1 MRDERNL
8 LGLLTDIEQMYDLT
22 CQFFPDNSVADRDMG
37 PIQAAIIGAY
47 TADRLK
53 YYTGLNE
60 WMSKHVTRPSET

>member
-8 LGLLTDIEQMYDLT
+8 LGLLTDIEQMYEMT
-22 CQFFPDNSVADRDMG
+22 FQFFDDQSNMDRDMDS
-37 PIQAAIIGAY
+37 IRAAIIGAY